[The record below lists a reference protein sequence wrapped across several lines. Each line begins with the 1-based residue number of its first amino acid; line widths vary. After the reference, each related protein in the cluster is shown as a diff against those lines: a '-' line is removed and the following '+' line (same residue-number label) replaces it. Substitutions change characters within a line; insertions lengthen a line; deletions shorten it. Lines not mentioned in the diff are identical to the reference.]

1 MEDLKGNWCILS
13 TIIRRSLIQETAG
26 QQFTVPSALELG
38 KANRFSCMVWWL
50 MIDYW
55 SKSNKLIT
63 VDNFL
68 AIQCIYVFD
77 HHFHSILDY
86 SVTMSLC
93 FNHKVD
99 MGLPS
104 SKLTYRVA
112 ILKST
117 TNVNEF
123 PIAKKMCRFPAS
135 QLVIVY
141 RTVSSSL
148 FFPNRKPQEKLR
160 TCRQGLSNLSYGKCW
175 ETAPLRGRNL
185 VLGFRIAFVRC
196 QLWRCSAASGSGVS
210 GNANGWMC
218 CRRRYTGIP
227 SLKTAKTPE
236 NTPGPKRKHC
246 CFQGG

>member
-1 MEDLKGNWCILS
+1 MIL
-13 TIIRRSLIQETAG
+13 
-26 QQFTVPSALELG
+26 
-38 KANRFSCMVWWL
+38 
-50 MIDYW
+50 DYW

-117 TNVNEF
+117 TNVNVF

-141 RTVSSSL
+141 RTVSSSSL
-148 FFPNRKPQEKLR
+148 FFPNRKPQEKLC
-160 TCRQGLSNLSYGKCW
+160 TCRQVLSNQPFIW
-175 ETAPLRGRNL
+175 EMVQLRNGASSRSKPCPW
-185 VLGFRIAFVRC
+185 VSRC
-196 QLWRCSAASGSGVS
+196 LCSMPALEMTFGCQRQRCF
-210 GNANGWMC
+210 WEC
-218 CRRRYTGIP
+218 
-227 SLKTAKTPE
+227 
-236 NTPGPKRKHC
+236 
-246 CFQGG
+246 